1 MVSSFLFYVLLV
13 PLTHMCGTYIMWTVI
28 FHFGR
33 AHSQILT
40 FTSATEAKKAID
52 IAVFNNKD
60 CVNAQVFRTGK
71 EN

>member
-1 MVSSFLFYVLLV
+1 
-13 PLTHMCGTYIMWTVI
+13 MWTVI

-40 FTSATEAKKAID
+40 FNSVTEAKQAID
-52 IAVFNNKD
+52 IAVFKNKD
-60 CVNAQVFRTGK
+60 CVNAQVFRIGK